1 MSSRSPSRH
10 AHSEEAIRKCLDEI
24 VKGSSVKSTCN
35 KYGISRSTIRYRL
48 SSKWQKTTKHGPPS
62 VLSKEE
68 EDKICVWIIGMQ
80 QRGFPVQR
88 RSLLLKV
95 QEFLSANPRK
105 TPFKNN
111 CPEEVTSASARVSEK
126 DIRNWFKEVYQW
138 LDRHGMSDILIDS
151 SRVFNGDETSFYLHP
166 KTKEVIAQRGSKN
179 VYEVEQA
186 CSKQNVTVMFSFS
199 ASGLVVNP
207 LVILPGQRIR
217 KEIAQGFP
225 SEWGLGQSERGWMT
239 SHNFGEYM
247 KKVFHPFLLQK
258 GIKLPIILFVDGHS
272 SHVGIEVADLCQQ
285 LGVILIALYPN
296 TTRITQPADVSIFK
310 PLKDQWKNEVDDW
323 RSKQPDVSFTLRHF
337 GGVLQ
342 EAVAKGIKKDSITN
356 GFRVCGLFP
365 FDAENVDYT
374 KCIAKSSNNTVS
386 PPVVPSQQTS
396 LPNIDTPVTN
406 ETADE
411 PVLSDAKSVEVL
423 IGNTSATVTHQLFTS
438 NTDPPTSDVN
448 IPFTVS
454 SAYVPIHKDKIKK
467 AIEVMGRSTLSK
479 IQRLNADLS
488 HEEQVLQY
496 FYKEFIRP
504 FTTFANNSF
513 EDDHIEQNAMVEIE
527 EDDTIMGELLID
539 NDGNVT
545 ISAAQYFEE
554 KDVIRSLKESMASSD
569 ITTDTDTEALN
580 NSVSMS
586 FGTTENICVDST
598 SGHPVPNI
606 LRDTTNVVSQ
616 TRKKSISE
624 FLKIPPTPRRSAKHR
639 SYTKKYFPVLTAGE
653 RIEEIRKAEQE
664 KQENEIQKK
673 IRAAER
679 TEARRRTEEAKKER
693 AEKRKQK
700 KLNEESVKE
709 EKENCNSKR
718 IRKATT
724 TTQRVK
730 SKKLKTEH

>member
-1 MSSRSPSRH
+1 
-10 AHSEEAIRKCLDEI
+10 
-24 VKGSSVKSTCN
+24 
-35 KYGISRSTIRYRL
+35 
-48 SSKWQKTTKHGPPS
+48 
-62 VLSKEE
+62 
-68 EDKICVWIIGMQ
+68 
-80 QRGFPVQR
+80 
-88 RSLLLKV
+88 
-95 QEFLSANPRK
+95 
-105 TPFKNN
+105 
-111 CPEEVTSASARVSEK
+111 
-126 DIRNWFKEVYQW
+126 
-138 LDRHGMSDILIDS
+138 
-151 SRVFNGDETSFYLHP
+151 
-166 KTKEVIAQRGSKN
+166 
-179 VYEVEQA
+179 
-186 CSKQNVTVMFSFS
+186 
-199 ASGLVVNP
+199 
-207 LVILPGQRIR
+207 
-217 KEIAQGFP
+217 
-225 SEWGLGQSERGWMT
+225 MT

-258 GIKLPIILFVDGHS
+258 GIKLPIILFVNGHS

-296 TTRITQPADVSIFK
+296 TTRKGDFWVSSPITQPADVSIFK

-342 EAVAKGIKKDSITN
+342 ETVAKGIKKDSITN

-386 PPVVPSQQTS
+386 PSVVPSQQTS

-554 KDVIRSLKESMASSD
+554 KDVIRSLKESMAS
-569 ITTDTDTEALN
+569 TLALLKIYAL
-580 NSVSMS
+580 VSYL
-586 FGTTENICVDST
+586 FKHNCQGFFINVFNILDST

-664 KQENEIQKK
+664 KQKNEIQKK

-709 EKENCNSKR
+709 EKENCKIVKR
-718 IRKATT
+718 VRKATT